1 MAGSAFFRRKIEN
14 IACSVKDSWG
24 RLFSYQRG
32 ASKGKRSLVVSGIS
46 FGEEPSF
53 YGGDGERNAELSSF
67 RSKGAVPQIDHV
79 RKKLM
84 VSLRY
89 ATKSTS
95 DNVWALCDLIRDNK
109 CDEIILFA
117 SVGNDLDDE
126 EARWDNN
133 LPLVVALAK
142 YIIPHVDS
150 VLVVFD
156 GVFLTAARPP
166 RYGEVRNLLDVA
178 IASDKIYYSGQRA
191 PLTSEMTPDQAVST
205 LINLGSIQPLTVE
218 SRAEYF
224 SLLSNFTEDELVE
237 MYSTQEMR

>member
-1 MAGSAFFRRKIEN
+1 MIHGAG
-14 IACSVKDSWG
+14 
-24 RLFSYQRG
+24 FSPIKGG
-32 ASKGKRSLVVSGIS
+32 ASKGKGSLVASGIS

-117 SVGNDLDDE
+117 SVGNDIEDE
-126 EARWDNN
+126 EARWNNN
-133 LPLVVALAK
+133 LPLVAALAK

-150 VLVVFD
+150 VLVIFD
-156 GVFLTAARPP
+156 GVFLTAARSA
-166 RYGEVRNLLDVA
+166 RYGEVRELLDVA
-178 IASDKIYYSGQRA
+178 IASDKVYYSGQRA
-191 PLTSEMTPDQAVST
+191 PLTSEMTPDEAVST

-237 MYSTQEMR
+237 VYSTREMR

>member
-1 MAGSAFFRRKIEN
+1 MIHGAG
-14 IACSVKDSWG
+14 
-24 RLFSYQRG
+24 FSPIKGG
-32 ASKGKRSLVVSGIS
+32 ASKGKGSLVASGIS

-67 RSKGAVPQIDHV
+67 RSKGTVPQIDHV
-79 RKKLM
+79 RNKLM

-117 SVGNDLDDE
+117 SVGNDIDDD
-126 EARWDNN
+126 EARWNNN

-156 GVFLTAARPP
+156 GVFLTAARSA
-166 RYGEVRNLLDVA
+166 RYGEVRELLDVA
-178 IASDKIYYSGQRA
+178 IASDKVYYSGQRA

-205 LINLGSIQPLTVE
+205 LLHLGPIQPLTSE
-218 SRAEYF
+218 SRADYF
-224 SLLSNFTEDELVE
+224 SLLSNLTEAELVE
-237 MYSTQEMR
+237 VFPTREMR

>member
-1 MAGSAFFRRKIEN
+1 
-14 IACSVKDSWG
+14 
-24 RLFSYQRG
+24 
-32 ASKGKRSLVVSGIS
+32 
-46 FGEEPSF
+46 
-53 YGGDGERNAELSSF
+53 
-67 RSKGAVPQIDHV
+67 
-79 RKKLM
+79 M

-117 SVGNDLDDE
+117 SVENDLGDE
-126 EARWDNN
+126 ETRWNNN

-156 GVFLTAARPP
+156 GMFLTAARYP
-166 RYGEVRNLLDVA
+166 RYGEVCNLLDVA
-178 IASDKIYYSGQRA
+178 VTSDKVYYSGQRA
-191 PLTSEMTPDQAVST
+191 PLTSEMTPDEAVST
-205 LINLGSIQPLTVE
+205 LIDLGSIQPLTVE

-237 MYSTQEMR
+237 IYTPREIP

>member
-1 MAGSAFFRRKIEN
+1 MIHGAG
-14 IACSVKDSWG
+14 
-24 RLFSYQRG
+24 FSPING
-32 ASKGKRSLVVSGIS
+32 GTSKGKGALVVSGIS

-67 RSKGAVPQIDHV
+67 RSKGTVPQIDHV
-79 RKKLM
+79 RKKMM

-109 CDEIILFA
+109 CDEIILFS

-156 GVFLTAARPP
+156 GAFLTAARPA

-178 IASDKIYYSGQRA
+178 IASDKVYYSGQRA
-191 PLTSEMTPDQAVST
+191 PLTSEMTPEEAVST
-205 LINLGSIQPLTVE
+205 LINLDSIQPLTVE

-224 SLLSNFTEDELVE
+224 SLLSNFTEDELIE
-237 MYSTQEMR
+237 MYSTREMR

>member
-1 MAGSAFFRRKIEN
+1 M
-14 IACSVKDSWG
+14 
-24 RLFSYQRG
+24 
-32 ASKGKRSLVVSGIS
+32 
-46 FGEEPSF
+46 
-53 YGGDGERNAELSSF
+53 
-67 RSKGAVPQIDHV
+67 
-79 RKKLM
+79 M

-150 VLVVFD
+150 VLVIFD
-156 GVFLTAARPP
+156 GVFLTAARSA
-166 RYGEVRNLLDVA
+166 RYGEVRELLDVA
-178 IASDKIYYSGQRA
+178 IASDKVYYSGQRA
-191 PLTSEMTPDQAVST
+191 PLTSEMTPDEAVST

-237 MYSTQEMR
+237 VYSTREMR

>member
-1 MAGSAFFRRKIEN
+1 
-14 IACSVKDSWG
+14 
-24 RLFSYQRG
+24 
-32 ASKGKRSLVVSGIS
+32 
-46 FGEEPSF
+46 
-53 YGGDGERNAELSSF
+53 
-67 RSKGAVPQIDHV
+67 
-79 RKKLM
+79 M

-117 SVGNDLDDE
+117 SVKNDLEDE
-126 EARWDNN
+126 HAKCNNN

-150 VLVVFD
+150 VMVVFD
-156 GVFLTAARPP
+156 GVFLTAARYP

-178 IASDKIYYSGQRA
+178 VASDKVYYSRQRA
-191 PLTSEMTPDQAVST
+191 PLTSEMTPDEAVST
-205 LINLGSIQPLTVE
+205 LIDLGSIQPLTVE

-224 SLLSNFTEDELVE
+224 SLLSNFTEDELIEVCTPRE
-237 MYSTQEMR
+237 NP

>member
-1 MAGSAFFRRKIEN
+1 M
-14 IACSVKDSWG
+14 
-24 RLFSYQRG
+24 
-32 ASKGKRSLVVSGIS
+32 
-46 FGEEPSF
+46 
-53 YGGDGERNAELSSF
+53 
-67 RSKGAVPQIDHV
+67 
-79 RKKLM
+79 M

-156 GVFLTAARPP
+156 GVFLTAARSA
-166 RYGEVRNLLDVA
+166 RYGEVRELLDVA
-178 IASDKIYYSGQRA
+178 IASDKVYYSGQRA
-191 PLTSEMTPDQAVST
+191 PLTGEMTPDQAVST

-237 MYSTQEMR
+237 VYSTREMR

>member
-1 MAGSAFFRRKIEN
+1 LRRKIEN

>member
-1 MAGSAFFRRKIEN
+1 IEN

>member
-1 MAGSAFFRRKIEN
+1 M
-14 IACSVKDSWG
+14 
-24 RLFSYQRG
+24 
-32 ASKGKRSLVVSGIS
+32 
-46 FGEEPSF
+46 
-53 YGGDGERNAELSSF
+53 
-67 RSKGAVPQIDHV
+67 
-79 RKKLM
+79 M

-109 CDEIILFA
+109 CDEIILFS

-156 GVFLTAARPP
+156 GAFLTAARPA

-178 IASDKIYYSGQRA
+178 IASDKVYYSGQRA
-191 PLTSEMTPDQAVST
+191 PLTSEMTPEEAVST

-224 SLLSNFTEDELVE
+224 SLLSNFTEDELIE
-237 MYSTQEMR
+237 MYSTREMR